1 VGPRAKGARRPE
13 SVYRHAVVPEH
24 ESDLSA
30 PPRDL
35 TAKRARRR
43 SLAEDALNLPNLI
56 TFARI
61 LMIPA
66 CLALLQSNTPRG
78 CFFAA
83 LVFTFAALT
92 DALDGYLARK
102 MGIVS
107 VLGKF
112 MDPLA
117 DKLIV
122 MASLIYL
129 VPLGRVPAWVVVV
142 ILGRDITITGL
153 RSVAAS
159 EGVVIS
165 AGQEGKTK
173 TALQMVGV
181 IAILVGFPYP
191 MRYLGFIDLGI
202 VDLARVGRGLVYLS
216 LFFSLASAIDYM
228 RIFGAAVEAK
238 DKKLAKERAS
248 TSDLSPESD
257 VGPS

>member
-1 VGPRAKGARRPE
+1 MAPK
-13 SVYRHAVVPEH
+13 H
-24 ESDLSA
+24 ESEPSA
-30 PPRDL
+30 PPLDPK
-35 TAKRARRR
+35 AKRARRR

-61 LMIPA
+61 LMLPA

-202 VDLARVGRGLVYLS
+202 VDLARVGRALVYLS
-216 LFFSLASAIDYM
+216 LFFSLASAIDYV

-257 VGPS
+257 TGPS

>member
-1 VGPRAKGARRPE
+1 MASPTKEKPTSRPKRR
-13 SVYRHAVVPEH
+13 S
-24 ESDLSA
+24 
-30 PPRDL
+30 
-35 TAKRARRR
+35 

-66 CLALLQSNTPRG
+66 CLWFLQSNNPRG
-78 CFFAA
+78 CFFSA
-83 LVFTFAALT
+83 LVFTIAALT

-122 MASLIYL
+122 MASLVWL
-129 VPLGRVPAWVVVV
+129 VPLGRVPPWVVVV
-142 ILGRDITITGL
+142 ILGREITITGL

-173 TALQMVGV
+173 TALQMVGI
-181 IAILVGFPYP
+181 IAILLGFPYHLN
-191 MRYLGFIDLGI
+191 YLGVVDLGI
-202 VDLARVGRGLVYLS
+202 IDLAKVGRGLVYLS
-216 LFFSLASAIDYM
+216 LFFSLSSAIEYV
-228 RIFGAAVEAK
+228 RLFGAAVEAK
-238 DKKLAKERAS
+238 DKKLARERAS
-248 TSDLSPESD
+248 SKD
-257 VGPS
+257 VGDEAQP

>member
-1 VGPRAKGARRPE
+1 MAGTSKEKPDLAARR
-13 SVYRHAVVPEH
+13 
-24 ESDLSA
+24 D
-30 PPRDL
+30 
-35 TAKRARRR
+35 RRR

-66 CLALLQSNTPRG
+66 CLWFLQSNTPRG
-78 CFFAA
+78 CFFSA
-83 LVFTFAALT
+83 LVFTLAALT

-122 MASLIYL
+122 MASLIWL
-129 VPLGRVPAWVVVV
+129 VPLGHVPAWVVVV
-142 ILGRDITITGL
+142 ILGREITITGL

-173 TALQMVGV
+173 TALQMVGI
-181 IAILVGFPYP
+181 IAILLGFPYHLN
-191 MRYLGFIDLGI
+191 YLGIVDLGI
-202 VDLARVGRGLVYLS
+202 VDLTKVGRGLVYLS
-216 LFFSLASAIDYM
+216 LFFSLASAIEYV
-228 RIFGAAVEAK
+228 RLFGAAVEAK
-238 DKKLAKERAS
+238 DKKLQRERAS
-248 TSDLSPESD
+248 TKDVSDEA
-257 VGPS
+257 

>member
-1 VGPRAKGARRPE
+1 MPSAPQAKPDLVARRE
-13 SVYRHAVVPEH
+13 
-24 ESDLSA
+24 
-30 PPRDL
+30 
-35 TAKRARRR
+35 RRR
-43 SLAEDALNLPNLI
+43 SLAEDALNVPNLI

-66 CLALLQSNTPRG
+66 CLYFLEANTPKG

-83 LVFTFAALT
+83 FVFTVAALT

-122 MASLIYL
+122 MACLVWL
-129 VPLGRVPAWVVVV
+129 VPLGRVPAWIVVV
-142 ILGRDITITGL
+142 ILGREITITGL

-165 AGQEGKTK
+165 AGNEGKTK
-173 TALQMVGV
+173 TALQMVG
-181 IAILVGFPYP
+181 IITILIGFPYHLK
-191 MRYLGFIDLGI
+191 YFGLVDLGI
-202 VDLARVGRGLVYLS
+202 VDLGKVGRALLYLS
-216 LFFSLASAIDYM
+216 LFFSLSSAIEYV
-228 RIFGAAVEAK
+228 RLFGAAVEAK
-238 DKKLAKERAS
+238 DKKLQRERS
-248 TSDLSPESD
+248 SSSNVSDD
-257 VGPS
+257 T

>member
-1 VGPRAKGARRPE
+1 MGPRSTKFEDIRE
-13 SVYRHAVVPEH
+13 SGYGPSV
-24 ESDLSA
+24 LS
-30 PPRDL
+30 PPREKKP
-35 TAKRARRR
+35 AKDVAALRERRR
-43 SLAEDALNLPNLI
+43 SLAEDALNLPNMI

-61 LMIPA
+61 LMIPV
-66 CLALLQSNTPRG
+66 CLWFLQANTPRG
-78 CFFAA
+78 CFFSA
-83 LVFTFAALT
+83 LVFTLAALT

-122 MASLIYL
+122 MASLIWL

-142 ILGRDITITGL
+142 VLGREITITGL

-173 TALQMVGV
+173 TALQMVGI
-181 IAILVGFPYP
+181 IAILLGFPYHLN
-191 MRYLGFIDLGI
+191 YLGI
-202 VDLARVGRGLVYLS
+202 VDLGMVDLAKVGRALVYLS
-216 LFFSLASAIDYM
+216 LFFSFASAIEYV
-228 RIFGAAVEAK
+228 RLFGAAVEAK
-238 DKKLAKERAS
+238 DQKLARERAS
-248 TSDLSPESD
+248 SAD
-257 VGPS
+257 VSNDSSAGEG

>member
-1 VGPRAKGARRPE
+1 MKPAAADK
-13 SVYRHAVVPEH
+13 SAV
-24 ESDLSA
+24 
-30 PPRDL
+30 
-35 TAKRARRR
+35 KARRR
-43 SLAEDALNLPNLI
+43 SLAQDALNLPNMI

-61 LMIPA
+61 LMIPV
-66 CLALLQSNTPRG
+66 CLGLLQSNTPRG

-83 LVFTFAALT
+83 LVFTIAALT

-181 IAILVGFPYP
+181 IAILVGFPYH
-191 MRYLGFIDLGI
+191 MRYLGGAIDLGI
-202 VDLARVGRGLVYLS
+202 VDLARVGRALVYLS
-216 LFFSLASAIDYM
+216 LFFSLASAIDYV

-238 DKKLAKERAS
+238 DKKLARERAS
-248 TSDLSPESD
+248 TADLADESGD
-257 VGPS
+257 